1 MAKKAN
7 RSITNMQGPTDATD
21 LTLVLLAAFWAGTSA
36 VFGGIKDTNQ
46 IRDRIVSGVAEQQR
60 IPLEE
65 RRRMFIW
72 DWMPQKL
79 SLAFISGVLCAVI
92 LLLPSIRGGQ
102 SGNDEFQTV
111 CRIAAVT
118 PALGTFY
125 QLISFVADA
134 FHLSSVLGRK
144 SASTK

>member
-1 MAKKAN
+1 
-7 RSITNMQGPTDATD
+7 MQAPKDATD
-21 LTLVLLAAFWAGTSA
+21 LALVLLAAFWAGTSA
-36 VFGGIKDTNQ
+36 VFGGLKDTNQ
-46 IRDRIVSGVAEQQR
+46 IRDRIILGVAEQQS

-72 DWMPQKL
+72 DWMPLKL

-92 LLLPSIRGGQ
+92 LLLPSLRSGQ

-111 CRIAAVT
+111 CRIAAVM
-118 PALGTFY
+118 PALGAFY

-134 FHLSSVLGRK
+134 LHLRSMLARK
-144 SASTK
+144 STPTK